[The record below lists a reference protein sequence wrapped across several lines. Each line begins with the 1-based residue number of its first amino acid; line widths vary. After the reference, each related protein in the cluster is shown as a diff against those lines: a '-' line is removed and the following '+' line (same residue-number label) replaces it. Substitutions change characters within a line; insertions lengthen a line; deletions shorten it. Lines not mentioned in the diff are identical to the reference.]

1 MLFLKE
7 SLFVLSLFLLQIL
20 PITLAFN
27 YSTHLFV
34 KLLWIALFLNLFI
47 CKTWLRIKFNF
58 KRNRTLTNLLIISS
72 FFFVTQTLSVIMI
85 SRESIPNFLNRFDE
99 VIFFYICPFIL
110 INYLNKVNSTKFFL
124 IKLIIFGSVIN
135 IVVQIIMLFFP
146 IFFSYL
152 LEFTNQSAL
161 SSIIFDINRNRINY
175 ESYDEAII
183 PVIVW
188 LLIRKYSK
196 NQQLINIFFFFL
208 LTMIVYFSF
217 VSGYRVRVLVL
228 TMSFI
233 GAVSMILI
241 MLKYQNISDKKVF
254 FLIKMFSFV
263 VFSVLIYGTLFK
275 VNYLSLQRFIN
286 PQIQDFQTI
295 NSRYENWKLAY
306 LLGSSNLTFGVG
318 LGNIYQYVPN
328 QVKSFK
334 FSHLV
339 DNDYFLKNI
348 SDSHNIFL
356 TIFAE
361 TGLLALLCFVALF
374 LNFVYYDYIFI
385 REQIFNRHNNL
396 RSEEFFFTFAF
407 IISFWVLS
415 IYSLITPIFTIKYI
429 TYFWLLRIIIY
440 FNYEMIIS
448 DKVNE

>member
-1 MLFLKE
+1 
-7 SLFVLSLFLLQIL
+7 
-20 PITLAFN
+20 
-27 YSTHLFV
+27 
-34 KLLWIALFLNLFI
+34 
-47 CKTWLRIKFNF
+47 
-58 KRNRTLTNLLIISS
+58 
-72 FFFVTQTLSVIMI
+72 MI